1 MPITITPGPGSTL
14 GPGFQIQVS
23 STITP
28 APPAGSQWWV
38 YQQSADELHQ
48 WLYSVCQW
56 VGPQPTRIVIGFSDT
71 DQSVFIP
78 TLEGWELQP
87 NTRLL
92 VQLRSP
98 TSVVLESL
106 SQQVVWDQTTAMPA
120 LLQLSGQQS
129 AQAGAFTNADRTIL
143 LNVNAWLIWEL
154 VGELLPDLVELI
166 GSRINTKPVLR
177 LIDPDRADIGEITAP
192 TTGPFVKWVGIVWQL
207 IEAPPGLGIDL
218 GNPETREIDYMQL
231 SRCRETSAGEHLVEE
246 TFYERRWQAQW
257 YWGMQT
263 PSKITYYVLPGLLV
277 RFWWLL
283 QLEPVSESP
292 LVTTNDS

>member
-1 MPITITPGPGSTL
+1 MPISITPGPGSTL

-38 YQQSADELHQ
+38 YQMSADETQ
-48 WLYSVCQW
+48 NWVYSVCQW
-56 VGPQPTRIVIGFSDT
+56 LGPQPTRITIGYSDV
-71 DQSVFIP
+71 DQRVFIP
-78 TLEGWELQP
+78 ELEGWELQP
-87 NTRLL
+87 GTRLL
-92 VQLRSP
+92 VELRSP

-106 SQQVVWDQTTAMPA
+106 SQAVEWDQTTGIPA
-120 LLQLSGQQS
+120 LLNTQIQQQG
-129 AQAGAFTNADRTIL
+129 QAGGLTPAQNTIL
-143 LNVNAWLIWEL
+143 LNINAWLIWEL

-207 IEAPPGLGIDL
+207 IEAPAGIGIDL

-283 QLEPVSESP
+283 QLEPVAESP
-292 LVTTNDS
+292 AASPNPN